1 MTTPARRQYLEI
13 KAQYP
18 DTLLAYQ
25 VGDFFEF
32 FDDDAKVA
40 SADLQITRPFKVHRI
55 RGRAGASV
63 FNVFNHDNPRDVQS
77 VMESPNFGQFYNDAW
92 REYRGKMVFEF

>member
-1 MTTPARRQYLEI
+1 MTTPARRQYLDI

-32 FDDDAKVA
+32 FDDDAKIA
-40 SADLQITRPFKVHRI
+40 SADLQIVLTSR
-55 RGRAGASV
+55 S
-63 FNVFNHDNPRDVQS
+63 
-77 VMESPNFGQFYNDAW
+77 
-92 REYRGKMVFEF
+92 